1 MRRVLAGI
9 LILAAAVAN
18 PAAQAADI
26 TVKPLSDAAYPA
38 VLKQHSGKVVLVNF
52 WATWCGPCKKEMP
65 ELIAMAKRLGPKF
78 ELILISA
85 DEANKT
91 AQITAFLTKLGYQG
105 TVYQRSLED
114 ADAFIQSID
123 AQWGGGLPA
132 SVLYNKTGKKHK
144 IYTGEL
150 PFKTAEPEIRKLL

>member
-1 MRRVLAGI
+1 MRRALAAI
-9 LILAAAVAN
+9 LMAAAVLAS
-18 PAAQAADI
+18 PSARAADL

-38 VLKQHSGKVVLVNF
+38 LLKQHSGKVVLVNF

-85 DEANKT
+85 DEAGKT
-91 AQITAFLTKLGYQG
+91 AQVSAFLTKLGYQG

-123 AQWGGGLPA
+123 AKWGGGLPA
-132 SVLYNKTGKKHK
+132 SVVYNKAGKKHK
-144 IYTGEL
+144 VYTGEL